1 MEGNDG
7 LFGKPIEWRYT
18 MKNPRL
24 AIFDARLI
32 FFVALLFLHLRVW
45 TALLLVIGILL
56 FWGMERYGYRFSSS
70 IRGVRARLA
79 GPVRPARTMSRYR
92 HAVDFGFE
100 GHPTLEARGIR
111 QMPVP
116 APEKAGRGAA
126 APLPSPS
133 PAE

>member
-1 MEGNDG
+1 MEKDDG

-32 FFVALLFLHLRVW
+32 FFVVLLFLHLRVW
-45 TALLLVIGILL
+45 TALLLFIGILL
-56 FWGMERYGYRFSSS
+56 FWAMERYGYRFSSS
-70 IRGVRARLA
+70 IRGIRARLA
-79 GPVRPARTMSRYR
+79 GPIRPARPLSRYR
-92 HAVDFGFE
+92 HAIDFGFE
-100 GHPTLEARGIR
+100 DHPILGDRGTR
-111 QMPVP
+111 KLPQP
-116 APEKAGRGAA
+116 APVKVKKGAE

>member
-32 FFVALLFLHLRVW
+32 FFVVLLFLHLRVW
-45 TALLLVIGILL
+45 TALFLAIGILL

-79 GPVRPARTMSRYR
+79 GPVRPARPMSRYR
-92 HAVDFGFE
+92 HSIDFGFE
-100 GHPTLEARGIR
+100 GHPNLGARGIR
-111 QMPVP
+111 QLP
-116 APEKAGRGAA
+116 ALAPAKAGKSFI